1 MVHSHHFIILSIIVN
16 VLLIILSKCNSY
28 PLFSD
33 LPIAERPIKFHSQNS
48 GDRYSNRMKQY
59 YETMAQLKHWRRDI
73 DQSNEDYDET
83 LRDMFERYNYLDYK
97 R

>member
-1 MVHSHHFIILSIIVN
+1 MVQSHHFIILSIIVN

-28 PLFSD
+28 PLFNE
-33 LPIAERPIKFHSQNS
+33 LPTPERPTKFYSQNS
-48 GDRYSNRMKQY
+48 VDRYFNRMKQY
-59 YETMAQLKHWRRDI
+59 YDTMTHLKNWRRDI

-83 LRDMFERYNYLDYK
+83 LQDMFQPYNNLDYK